1 MSQDKQEKEPRRLE
15 SIGQYKDE
23 IIINEKYLV
32 EKCIGRG
39 NFGDVYK
46 GKVMDSGEIVAMKV
60 INMESTDEE
69 LELLYLEMNLLRDM
83 RSPFITQV
91 YDTCLQDVLMCIIM
105 EFCGGGSC
113 VDLLRTYKKL
123 DETAISFIMKDTL
136 KGLQYLHNN
145 NLIHRDIKAANILLT
160 EKGEAKL
167 ADFGVSG
174 KISSNA
180 KRLTFV
186 GTPYWMAP
194 EILQRQESGYDV
206 KVDIWSLGIT
216 AIELCTGNPPHSKE
230 DPMEVLLSIPNRP
243 APLLTSTKHS
253 RGIREFINNCLHKE
267 PKERPTAAQL
277 LRFRF
282 IHKSKFKYNPL
293 PELVRVK
300 IEKSKNDAWFK
311 KRPKYHLNFNES
323 QFGPSVQWDIDPTV
337 AVSKNPGQKLYPAVK
352 SSSPI
357 YHQDDP
363 DSGNHDFSSPEKN
376 QDTPST
382 SPEFDLY
389 TNPTPVTYANAN
401 VNANSNAISNHST
414 SVKTNND
421 ISNHSTSVK
430 TNNDISNH
438 STSVKTNDGISNHS
452 TSVNTNNGKENDHNE
467 LSNIENVPPKI
478 SSPLLTEKDDLDD
491 ADDDDEE
498 ESCGPVITDNLGSNN
513 VQTAQQ
519 RVPNSNSNIG
529 KASFE
534 AVVNVLTTLKTETTT
549 FGENGEVNQ
558 LYAAFVVAEQRFPG
572 FCHAFIYGLGQNSQ
586 AHI

>member
-15 SIGQYKDE
+15 PIGEHKDE
-23 IIINEKYLV
+23 IIVNEKYLV

-46 GKVMDSGEIVAMKV
+46 GKVMDTGETVAVKV

-83 RSPFITQV
+83 RSPFITRV
-91 YDTCLQDVLMCIIM
+91 YDTCLQDVLMCIVM

-113 VDLLRTYKKL
+113 VDLIRTYKKI

-136 KGLQYLHNN
+136 RGLQYLHDN

-174 KISSNA
+174 KYSSNA

-194 EILQRQESGYDV
+194 EILQRHECGYDL

-230 DPMEVLLSIPNRP
+230 DPMEVLLSIPKRP
-243 APLLTSTKHS
+243 APLLTSPKHS
-253 RGIREFINNCLHKE
+253 RGIREFINDCLHKD

-277 LRFRF
+277 LKFRF
-282 IHKSKFKYNPL
+282 IHKSRFKYNPL

-311 KRPKYHLNFNES
+311 KRPKYHLNFNEP
-323 QFGPSVQWDIDPTV
+323 QFGPSVEWDIDPTIV
-337 AVSKNPGQKLYPAVK
+337 VRKNSTQKLYPAVQ
-352 SSSPI
+352 SSSPF
-357 YHQDDP
+357 YQQDEP

-382 SPEFDLY
+382 SPELDSY
-389 TNPTPVTYANAN
+389 TNPTPVTYPN
-401 VNANSNAISNHST
+401 VNANINS
-414 SVKTNND
+414 ND
-421 ISNHSTSVK
+421 ISNYST
-430 TNNDISNH
+430 N
-438 STSVKTNDGISNHS
+438 
-452 TSVNTNNGKENDHNE
+452 VNTNNGKENGPNE
-467 LSNIENVPPKI
+467 KSNIENVPPKI
-478 SSPLLTEKDDLDD
+478 SSPLLTQEDHLDG
-491 ADDDDEE
+491 DDDE
-498 ESCGPVITDNLGSNN
+498 SCVPAVTNN
-513 VQTAQQ
+513 QRYNNDQTAQQ
-519 RVPNSNSNIG
+519 RDPSSNSRLGN
-529 KASFE
+529 ASFN
-534 AVVNVLTTLKTETTT
+534 AVVNVLTTLKTETAIY
-549 FGENGEVNQ
+549 GDNGEVDQ

-572 FCHAFIYGLGQNSQ
+572 FCHAFIYGLGQNSETLT
-586 AHI
+586 